1 MSLEPGQVFGVMA
14 AAYRHG
20 VLDKSM
26 PLLGELLDGVL
37 ADTGLD
43 MGDLVNSLD
52 EAGEETVSRL
62 DALFRRSGPLL
73 RVARSDR
80 LMAFASRA
88 LDSPL
93 ISRLAV
99 KSLKGR
105 LIKAV
110 RKEGQAV
117 TGIVAPG
124 ATLPEDDTHKV
135 VRP

>member
-1 MSLEPGQVFGVMA
+1 MPLQPGQVFGVMA

-37 ADTGLD
+37 AETGLD

-73 RVARSDR
+73 RVAKSDR
-80 LMAFASRA
+80 LMTLASRA

-93 ISRLAV
+93 LNRLAV
-99 KSLKGR
+99 RSLKGR

-110 RKEGQAV
+110 RKEGPAG
-117 TGIVAPG
+117 TGTLAPG
-124 ATLPEDDTHKV
+124 ATPLEDDTHKA